1 MSHQPSA
8 DQFLKTFE
16 GRIYRPTARNEVL
29 RSSLGWSSSGDDVGS
44 ISLEYL
50 IGKSKEPIIVESSIV
65 SRRQQPLAAL
75 IQLVSDIAL
84 TRRPRFPVIL
94 DRSTVRVQVEKRE
107 RSFTVYSAGT
117 AAVAITTV
125 GDFSITIRCALKRLP
140 TLSLDR
146 LSPDELRHSLKK

>member
-44 ISLEYL
+44 ISLEYM
-50 IGKSKEPIIVESSIV
+50 IGKSKESITVESSIS
-65 SRRQQPLAAL
+65 SRRQQPLTAL

-84 TRRPRFPVIL
+84 TRRPRFPMIL

-107 RSFTVYSAGT
+107 RSFTVYSAGK

-125 GDFSITIRCALKRLP
+125 GDFGITIRCALKRLP

-146 LSPDELRHSLKK
+146 LSPDELRHALKK